1 MTTIFKQLSQKRICR
16 KLKLKKLQNNPI
28 TSTVSN
34 MLVIRIATK
43 NEYIY
48 FETIQPEATP
58 ILNFVQ
64 QNTFV
69 DKPNENRMKQYAV
82 LFP

>member
-1 MTTIFKQLSQKRICR
+1 
-16 KLKLKKLQNNPI
+16 
-28 TSTVSN
+28 

-43 NEYIY
+43 NEYIN

-82 LFP
+82 LFPWLDFKWNCSKVIMTLNFCWANCAPLQNF